1 MMYLKITGKNE
12 TLEELNKAK
21 KMIEEASKILHH
33 LQFAIGVELV
43 DDTEAEKQMTLAE
56 AEVFPEYLERTIKKN
71 SELNEKAK
79 RFTVNENLF
88 YSSNKSQNS

>member
-1 MMYLKITGKNE
+1 MRNMKLINDFKMEKV
-12 TLEELNKAK
+12 AK
-21 KMIEEASKILHH
+21 KVLEVM
-33 LQFAIGVELV
+33 
-43 DDTEAEKQMTLAE
+43 AEKQMTLAE

-88 YSSNKSQNS
+88 YSSNKSQNSWKDFS

>member
-1 MMYLKITGKNE
+1 MRNMKLINDFKMEKV
-12 TLEELNKAK
+12 AK
-21 KMIEEASKILHH
+21 KVLEVM
-33 LQFAIGVELV
+33 
-43 DDTEAEKQMTLAE
+43 AEKQMTLAE

-88 YSSNKSQNS
+88 YSSNKSENSWKDFS

>member
-1 MMYLKITGKNE
+1 MRNMKLINDFKMEKV
-12 TLEELNKAK
+12 AK
-21 KMIEEASKILHH
+21 KVLEVM
-33 LQFAIGVELV
+33 
-43 DDTEAEKQMTLAE
+43 AEKQMTLAE

>member
-1 MMYLKITGKNE
+1 MRNMKLINDFKMEKV
-12 TLEELNKAK
+12 AK
-21 KMIEEASKILHH
+21 KVLEVM
-33 LQFAIGVELV
+33 
-43 DDTEAEKQMTLAE
+43 AEKQMTLAE

-71 SELNEKAK
+71 SELKEKAK

>member
-1 MMYLKITGKNE
+1 MRNMKLINDFKMEKV
-12 TLEELNKAK
+12 AK
-21 KMIEEASKILHH
+21 KVLEVM
-33 LQFAIGVELV
+33 
-43 DDTEAEKQMTLAE
+43 AEKQMTLAE

-88 YSSNKSQNS
+88 YSSNKSENS

>member
-1 MMYLKITGKNE
+1 MKLINDFKMEKV
-12 TLEELNKAK
+12 AK
-21 KMIEEASKILHH
+21 KVLEVM
-33 LQFAIGVELV
+33 
-43 DDTEAEKQMTLAE
+43 AEKQMTLAE

-88 YSSNKSQNS
+88 YSSNKSENS

>member
-1 MMYLKITGKNE
+1 MKLINDFKMEKV
-12 TLEELNKAK
+12 AK
-21 KMIEEASKILHH
+21 KVLEVM
-33 LQFAIGVELV
+33 
-43 DDTEAEKQMTLAE
+43 AEKQMTLAE

>member
-1 MMYLKITGKNE
+1 MRNMKLINDFKMEKV
-12 TLEELNKAK
+12 AK
-21 KMIEEASKILHH
+21 KVLEVM
-33 LQFAIGVELV
+33 
-43 DDTEAEKQMTLAE
+43 AEKQMTLAE

-88 YSSNKSQNS
+88 YSSNKLENS

>member
-1 MMYLKITGKNE
+1 MRNMKLINDFKMEKVAKTV
-12 TLEELNKAK
+12 LEV
-21 KMIEEASKILHH
+21 M
-33 LQFAIGVELV
+33 
-43 DDTEAEKQMTLAE
+43 AEKQMTLAE

-79 RFTVNENLF
+79 RFTVNEKLF